1 MKKKF
6 LFSDLKDDVFIQWL
20 QSLPIG
26 FIDYLYMAYEVNERD
41 RIDHEVK
48 PRFISPMSHNE
59 KVAINQ
65 AWEHI
70 QKKPS

>member
-1 MKKKF
+1 
-6 LFSDLKDDVFIQWL
+6 
-20 QSLPIG
+20 
-26 FIDYLYMAYEVNERD
+26 LYMAYEVNERD